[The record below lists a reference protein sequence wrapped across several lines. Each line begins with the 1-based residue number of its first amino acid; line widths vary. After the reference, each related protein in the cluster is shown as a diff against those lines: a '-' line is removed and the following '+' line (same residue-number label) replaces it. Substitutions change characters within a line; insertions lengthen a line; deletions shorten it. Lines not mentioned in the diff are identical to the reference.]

1 MGKYDGL
8 TNTAASLIARKG
20 GLAKLTHVEDATFDP
35 VTQQTTSQ
43 TRTYDVQAVGLPPSK
58 GAEYRIG
65 SLLMRNVLE
74 FQIAQKGLSVR
85 PMPGDK
91 LRWAGYDWRIIWS
104 TTYDP
109 AADGSIMTTAYG
121 ER

>member
-1 MGKYDGL
+1 MSKYDGL
-8 TNTAASLIARKG
+8 INTALSMISRKG
-20 GLAKLTHVEDATFDP
+20 ALARLTHVEDATFDP
-35 VTQQTTSQ
+35 VTQNTTSQ
-43 TRTYDVQAVGLPPSK
+43 TRTYDVQAVGLPPTK
-58 GAEYRIG
+58 GAEYRVG

-74 FQIAQKGLSVR
+74 FQIAQKGLSIV
-85 PMPGDK
+85 PKPGDK
-91 LRWAGYDWRIIWS
+91 IRWAGQEWRIIWA